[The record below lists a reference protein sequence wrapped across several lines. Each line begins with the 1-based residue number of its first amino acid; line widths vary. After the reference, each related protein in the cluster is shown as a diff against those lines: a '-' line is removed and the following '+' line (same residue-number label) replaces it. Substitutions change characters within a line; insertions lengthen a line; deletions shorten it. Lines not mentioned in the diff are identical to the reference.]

1 MSELILKSGPTLL
14 WRWQE
19 YDSVTDE
26 ERYIDLDVTTVAHE
40 YLFESAT
47 LDQDVLLADIFKL
60 LDAAP
65 VLTTILRRDFSS
77 ELLDEVRKGVA
88 PGFEYAYSPE
98 GIEFLELYQCWHL
111 NTATREYEPV
121 HRLDFHGIGY
131 ELREDL
137 DHGNGCIYSAGI
149 RINWGVSMTPVRE
162 LLALPIRFNPVVS
175 ICENDLSAKKYA
187 HELEKVQLTGINL
200 GQILHG
206 ILWELSWYGA
216 PEKQAQMRARLQAQV
231 T

>member
-1 MSELILKSGPTLL
+1 MFELILKSGPTLL
-14 WRWQE
+14 WRQRE

-26 ERYIDLDVTTVAHE
+26 ERYIDLNVTTVAHE
-40 YLFESAT
+40 YLFESAP

-65 VLTTILRRDFSS
+65 VLTTVLRRDFSN
-77 ELLDEVRKGVA
+77 ELLVEARKGVA
-88 PGFEYAYSPE
+88 SDFTHAYSPE

-131 ELREDL
+131 ELREDMN
-137 DHGNGCIYSAGI
+137 HGHGCIYPAGT
-149 RINWGVSMTPVRE
+149 RIHWGVSMTPIRE

-175 ICENDLSAKKYA
+175 ICENDLSVKKYA
-187 HELEKVQLTGINL
+187 QELEKVQLTGINL

-206 ILWELSWYGA
+206 ILWELSWYGG
-216 PEKQAQMRARLQAQV
+216 PEKQA
-231 T
+231 